1 MSIMSKLKNLSLRS
15 SLIALVLFFIVT
27 LLAVGA
33 IAMQQLWSI
42 SQKQRAMYTE
52 TVMPLRVVV
61 DAARQGATH
70 FRRMYVYIWNT
81 DPQARQNE
89 LRLNEDSEKS
99 VLQARDRLLQEQDP
113 ALRALGG
120 RLADT
125 WTRYK
130 AAVNNVK
137 GLADRN
143 DPTAMTVLHKDSAE
157 LHVAARNILMEAAKR
172 QEELAHLDT
181 EDAAAAVERTFW
193 TLTALIVL
201 CALIGMILGL
211 SLVRSVMR
219 RLGGEPA
226 YAARIAQE
234 VAKGN
239 LGVRVQRRDG
249 DDTSVLAN
257 MEAMRANLARL
268 VSQVRQTSESIATG
282 ATQIST
288 GNSDLSQ
295 RTEEQAANVEETAA
309 SMEQMNATIKQNLDS
324 VQTATQLAGSASQ
337 AAARGGEVVGNVV
350 STMDQIS
357 ASSRKIVDIIAVID
371 SIAFQTNILALNAA
385 VEAARAGE
393 QGRGF
398 AVVASEVRALAQRSA
413 GAAKEIKQ
421 LIGDSVGNV
430 QTGSQLVSE
439 AGSTMTDIV
448 TQVRRVADLI
458 GEIGA
463 AAQEQGQGISQ
474 VSDAIN
480 QLDQT
485 TQQNA
490 ALVEESAAAAA
501 SLNEQAAT
509 LVKLVSVFQ
518 LGSEESA
525 ASHAAPATTPGAAHA
540 PRQAH
545 ARPEAT
551 SPAHAPAQ
559 APARVSASAPA
570 AAVPTAAASA
580 AAASAAA
587 ASAGSAGSAGAASA
601 AAPLAGTASAG
612 ASQTGG
618 ASAAATSASTPAAPT
633 TSAQAVPRVATP
645 ARATARPATP
655 KTAAG
660 RAASATDARTPRR
673 PRPSVSAP
681 PPPAPRGK
689 PAEDDWES
697 F

>member
-1 MSIMSKLKNLSLRS
+1 MSKFRNLSLRS
-15 SLIALVLFFIVT
+15 SLTALVLFFILMLV
-27 LLAVGA
+27 AVGA

-70 FRRMYVYIWNT
+70 FRRMYVYIWNS
-81 DPQARQNE
+81 DPKARQNE

-99 VLQARDRLLQEQDP
+99 VLQARDRLQQEQDP

-120 RLADT
+120 KLADT

-130 AAVNNVK
+130 AAVNDVK

-143 DPTAMTVLHKDSAE
+143 DPTAMTVLHKDTAE

-172 QEELAHLDT
+172 QEELARLDT

-201 CALIGMILGL
+201 CALIGSILGL
-211 SLVRSVMR
+211 GLVRSVMR

-226 YAARIAQE
+226 YAAQIAQE

-239 LGVRVQRRDG
+239 LAVRVQRRDG
-249 DDTSVLAN
+249 DQTSVLAN
-257 MEAMRANLARL
+257 MDAMRANLAQL
-268 VSQVRQTSESIATG
+268 VSQVRQSSESIATG

-288 GNSDLSQ
+288 GNTDLSQ

-309 SMEQMNATIKQNLDS
+309 SMEEMNAAVKQNLES
-324 VQTATQLAGSASQ
+324 VQMAASLAGSASE
-337 AAARGGEVVGNVV
+337 AAARGGPVVGHLG
-350 STMDQIS
+350 STMDTIS

-413 GAAKEIKQ
+413 SAAKEIKQ

-430 QTGSQLVSE
+430 EAGSNLVGE
-439 AGSTMTDIV
+439 AGSTMNDIV

-458 GEIGA
+458 AEIGA
-463 AAQEQGQGISQ
+463 AAHEQGQGISQ
-474 VSDAIN
+474 VGDAIN

-490 ALVEESAAAAA
+490 SLVEESAAAAH
-501 SLNEQAAT
+501 SLNAQAAT
-509 LVKLVSVFQ
+509 LVKLVSVFRLAEDGAPRPVAQ
-518 LGSEESA
+518 AQIVQARETQPEPVSPPPAKPQRVLAKPA
-525 ASHAAPATTPGAAHA
+525 AS
-540 PRQAH
+540 R
-545 ARPEAT
+545 
-551 SPAHAPAQ
+551 
-559 APARVSASAPA
+559 PA
-570 AAVPTAAASA
+570 AATKPAQPRRAEAK
-580 AAASAAA
+580 
-587 ASAGSAGSAGAASA
+587 
-601 AAPLAGTASAG
+601 
-612 ASQTGG
+612 
-618 ASAAATSASTPAAPT
+618 PAA
-633 TSAQAVPRVATP
+633 QAKGPLRVP
-645 ARATARPATP
+645 
-655 KTAAG
+655 G
-660 RAASATDARTPRR
+660 DS
-673 PRPSVSAP
+673 
-681 PPPAPRGK
+681 K
-689 PAEDDWES
+689 PAQSNDDWES

>member
-1 MSIMSKLKNLSLRS
+1 MSKLRNLSLRS
-15 SLIALVLFFIVT
+15 SLTALVLFFIVM
-27 LLAVGA
+27 LVAVGA

-81 DPQARQNE
+81 DPQGRQNE
-89 LRLNEDSEKS
+89 LRLNEESEKS
-99 VLQARDRLLQEQDP
+99 VLQARDRLQQEQDP
-113 ALRALGG
+113 ALRDLGG
-120 RLADT
+120 KLADT

-130 AAVNNVK
+130 AAVNDVK

-143 DPTAMTVLHKDSAE
+143 DPTAMTVLHKDSAA

-172 QEELAHLDT
+172 QEELARLDT

-201 CALIGMILGL
+201 CALIGSILGL
-211 SLVRSVMR
+211 GLVRSVMR

-226 YAARIAQE
+226 YAAQIAQE

-239 LGVRVQRRDG
+239 LAVRVQRREG
-249 DDTSVLAN
+249 DQTSVLAN
-257 MEAMRANLARL
+257 MDAMRANLAQL
-268 VSQVRQTSESIATG
+268 VSQVRQSSESIATG
-282 ATQIST
+282 ATQISS
-288 GNSDLSQ
+288 GNADLSQ

-309 SMEQMNATIKQNLDS
+309 SMEEMNAAVKQNLES
-324 VQTATQLAGSASQ
+324 VQMAGSLAGSASA

-350 STMDQIS
+350 STMDAIS

-413 GAAKEIKQ
+413 SAAKEIKQ
-421 LIGDSVGNV
+421 LISDSVGNV
-430 QTGSQLVSE
+430 EAGSNLVGE
-439 AGSTMTDIV
+439 AGSTMNDIV

-458 GEIGA
+458 AEIGA
-463 AAQEQGQGISQ
+463 AAHEQGQGISQ
-474 VSDAIN
+474 VGDAIN

-490 ALVEESAAAAA
+490 ALVEESAAAAH
-501 SLNEQAAT
+501 SLNSQAAT
-509 LVKLVSVFQ
+509 LVKLVSVFR
-518 LGSEESA
+518 LAEDD
-525 ASHAAPATTPGAAHA
+525 A
-540 PRQAH
+540 PRFVAQPQVAQV
-545 ARPEAT
+545 REVQPVV
-551 SPAHAPAQ
+551 SQPAKPQRVLAKPASS
-559 APARVSASAPA
+559 RA
-570 AAVPTAAASA
+570 AA
-580 AAASAAA
+580 
-587 ASAGSAGSAGAASA
+587 
-601 AAPLAGTASAG
+601 
-612 ASQTGG
+612 
-618 ASAAATSASTPAAPT
+618 
-633 TSAQAVPRVATP
+633 
-645 ARATARPATP
+645 
-655 KTAAG
+655 
-660 RAASATDARTPRR
+660 
-673 PRPSVSAP
+673 
-681 PPPAPRGK
+681 GK
-689 PAEDDWES
+689 PADTRRADAKPAPQVKAPLRVPGDSKPAQSNDDWES

>member
-1 MSIMSKLKNLSLRS
+1 MSKLRNLSLRS
-15 SLIALVLFFIVT
+15 SLTALVLFFIVM
-27 LLAVGA
+27 LVAVGA

-81 DPQARQNE
+81 DPQGRQNE
-89 LRLNEDSEKS
+89 LRLNEESEKS
-99 VLQARDRLLQEQDP
+99 VLQARDRLQQEQDP
-113 ALRALGG
+113 ALRDLGG
-120 RLADT
+120 KLADT

-130 AAVNNVK
+130 AAVNDVK

-143 DPTAMTVLHKDSAE
+143 DPTAMTVLHKDSAA

-172 QEELAHLDT
+172 QEELARLDT

-201 CALIGMILGL
+201 CALIGSILGL
-211 SLVRSVMR
+211 GLVRSVMR

-226 YAARIAQE
+226 YAAQIAQE

-239 LGVRVQRRDG
+239 LAVRVQRREG
-249 DDTSVLAN
+249 DQTSVLAN
-257 MEAMRANLARL
+257 MDAMRANLAQL
-268 VSQVRQTSESIATG
+268 VSQVRQSSESIATG
-282 ATQIST
+282 ATQISS
-288 GNSDLSQ
+288 GNADLSQ

-309 SMEQMNATIKQNLDS
+309 SMEEMNSAVKQNLES
-324 VQTATQLAGSASQ
+324 VQMAGSLAGSASA

-350 STMDQIS
+350 STMDAIS

-413 GAAKEIKQ
+413 SAAKEIKQ
-421 LIGDSVGNV
+421 LISDSVGNV
-430 QTGSQLVSE
+430 EAGSNLVGE
-439 AGSTMTDIV
+439 AGSTMNDIV

-458 GEIGA
+458 AEIGA
-463 AAQEQGQGISQ
+463 AAHEQGQGISQ
-474 VSDAIN
+474 VGDAIN

-490 ALVEESAAAAA
+490 ALVEESAAAAH
-501 SLNEQAAT
+501 SLNSQAAT
-509 LVKLVSVFQ
+509 LVKLVSVFR
-518 LGSEESA
+518 LAEDD
-525 ASHAAPATTPGAAHA
+525 A
-540 PRQAH
+540 PRFVAQPQVAQVREVQSV
-545 ARPEAT
+545 AAQ
-551 SPAHAPAQ
+551 PAKPQRALAKPASS
-559 APARVSASAPA
+559 RA
-570 AAVPTAAASA
+570 AA
-580 AAASAAA
+580 
-587 ASAGSAGSAGAASA
+587 
-601 AAPLAGTASAG
+601 
-612 ASQTGG
+612 
-618 ASAAATSASTPAAPT
+618 
-633 TSAQAVPRVATP
+633 
-645 ARATARPATP
+645 
-655 KTAAG
+655 
-660 RAASATDARTPRR
+660 
-673 PRPSVSAP
+673 
-681 PPPAPRGK
+681 GK
-689 PAEDDWES
+689 PAETRRADAKPAPQAKAPLRVPGDNKPAQSNDDWES

>member
-1 MSIMSKLKNLSLRS
+1 MSKLRNLSLRS
-15 SLIALVLFFIVT
+15 SLTALVLFFIVM
-27 LLAVGA
+27 LVAVGA

-81 DPQARQNE
+81 DPQGRQNE
-89 LRLNEDSEKS
+89 LRLNEESEKS
-99 VLQARDRLLQEQDP
+99 VLQARDRLQQEQDP
-113 ALRALGG
+113 ALRDLGG
-120 RLADT
+120 KLADT

-130 AAVNNVK
+130 AAVNDVK

-172 QEELAHLDT
+172 QEELARLDT

-201 CALIGMILGL
+201 CALIGSVLGL
-211 SLVRSVMR
+211 GLVRSVMR

-226 YAARIAQE
+226 YAAQIAQE

-239 LGVRVQRRDG
+239 LAVRVQRRDG
-249 DDTSVLAN
+249 DQTSVLAN
-257 MEAMRANLARL
+257 MDAMRANLAQL
-268 VSQVRQTSESIATG
+268 VSQVRQSSESIATG
-282 ATQIST
+282 ATQISS
-288 GNSDLSQ
+288 GNADLSQ

-309 SMEQMNATIKQNLDS
+309 SMEEMNSAVKQNLES
-324 VQTATQLAGSASQ
+324 VQMAGSLAGSASA

-350 STMDQIS
+350 STMDAIS

-413 GAAKEIKQ
+413 SAAKEIKQ
-421 LIGDSVGNV
+421 LISDSVGNV
-430 QTGSQLVSE
+430 EAGSNLVGE
-439 AGSTMTDIV
+439 AGSTMNDIV

-458 GEIGA
+458 AEIGA
-463 AAQEQGQGISQ
+463 AAHEQGQGISQ
-474 VSDAIN
+474 VGDAIN

-490 ALVEESAAAAA
+490 ALVEESAAAAH
-501 SLNEQAAT
+501 SLNSQAAT
-509 LVKLVSVFQ
+509 LVKLVSVFR
-518 LGSEESA
+518 LAEDD
-525 ASHAAPATTPGAAHA
+525 A
-540 PRQAH
+540 PRFVAQPQVAQVREVQSV
-545 ARPEAT
+545 AAQ
-551 SPAHAPAQ
+551 PAKPQRALAKPASS
-559 APARVSASAPA
+559 R
-570 AAVPTAAASA
+570 
-580 AAASAAA
+580 
-587 ASAGSAGSAGAASA
+587 
-601 AAPLAGTASAG
+601 
-612 ASQTGG
+612 
-618 ASAAATSASTPAAPT
+618 
-633 TSAQAVPRVATP
+633 
-645 ARATARPATP
+645 
-655 KTAAG
+655 TAAG
-660 RAASATDARTPRR
+660 KPADARRADTHAPQAKTPLRV
-673 PRPSVSAP
+673 P
-681 PPPAPRGK
+681 GDNK
-689 PAEDDWES
+689 PAQSNDDWES

>member
-1 MSIMSKLKNLSLRS
+1 MSKLRNLSLRS
-15 SLIALVLFFIVT
+15 SLTALVLFFIVM
-27 LLAVGA
+27 LVAVGA

-81 DPQARQNE
+81 DPQGRQNE
-89 LRLNEDSEKS
+89 LRLNEESEKS
-99 VLQARDRLLQEQDP
+99 VLQARDRLQQEQDP
-113 ALRALGG
+113 ALRDLGG
-120 RLADT
+120 KLADT

-130 AAVNNVK
+130 AAVNDVK

-143 DPTAMTVLHKDSAE
+143 DPTAMTVLHKDSAA

-172 QEELAHLDT
+172 QEELARLDT

-201 CALIGMILGL
+201 CALIGSILGL
-211 SLVRSVMR
+211 GLVRSVMR

-226 YAARIAQE
+226 YAAQIAQE

-239 LGVRVQRRDG
+239 LAVRVQRREG
-249 DDTSVLAN
+249 DQTSVLAN
-257 MEAMRANLARL
+257 MDAMRANLAQL
-268 VSQVRQTSESIATG
+268 VSQVRQSSESIATG
-282 ATQIST
+282 ATQISS
-288 GNSDLSQ
+288 GNADLSQ

-309 SMEQMNATIKQNLDS
+309 SMEEMNAAVKQNLES
-324 VQTATQLAGSASQ
+324 VQMAGSLAGSASA

-350 STMDQIS
+350 STMDAIS

-413 GAAKEIKQ
+413 SAAKEIKQ
-421 LIGDSVGNV
+421 LISDSVGNV
-430 QTGSQLVSE
+430 EAGSNLVGE
-439 AGSTMTDIV
+439 AGSTMNDIV

-458 GEIGA
+458 AEIGA
-463 AAQEQGQGISQ
+463 AAHEQGQGISQ
-474 VSDAIN
+474 VGDAIN

-490 ALVEESAAAAA
+490 ALVEESAAAAH
-501 SLNEQAAT
+501 SLNSQAAT
-509 LVKLVSVFQ
+509 LVKLVSVFR
-518 LGSEESA
+518 LAEDD
-525 ASHAAPATTPGAAHA
+525 A
-540 PRQAH
+540 PRFVAQPQVAQV
-545 ARPEAT
+545 REVQ
-551 SPAHAPAQ
+551 SVVSQPAKPQRVLAKPASS
-559 APARVSASAPA
+559 RA
-570 AAVPTAAASA
+570 AA
-580 AAASAAA
+580 
-587 ASAGSAGSAGAASA
+587 
-601 AAPLAGTASAG
+601 
-612 ASQTGG
+612 
-618 ASAAATSASTPAAPT
+618 
-633 TSAQAVPRVATP
+633 
-645 ARATARPATP
+645 
-655 KTAAG
+655 
-660 RAASATDARTPRR
+660 
-673 PRPSVSAP
+673 
-681 PPPAPRGK
+681 GK
-689 PAEDDWES
+689 PADTRRADAKPAPQAKAPLRVPGDSKPAQSNDDWES

>member
-1 MSIMSKLKNLSLRS
+1 MSKLRNLSLRS
-15 SLIALVLFFIVT
+15 SLTALVLFFIVM
-27 LLAVGA
+27 LVAVGA

-81 DPQARQNE
+81 DPQGRQNE
-89 LRLNEDSEKS
+89 LRLNEESEKS
-99 VLQARDRLLQEQDP
+99 VLQARDRLQQEQDP
-113 ALRALGG
+113 ALRDLGG
-120 RLADT
+120 KLADT

-130 AAVNNVK
+130 AAVNDVK

-172 QEELAHLDT
+172 QEELARLDT

-201 CALIGMILGL
+201 CALIGSILGL
-211 SLVRSVMR
+211 GLVRSVMR

-226 YAARIAQE
+226 YAAQIAQE

-239 LGVRVQRRDG
+239 LAVRVQRRDG
-249 DDTSVLAN
+249 DQTSVLAN
-257 MEAMRANLARL
+257 MDAMRANLAQL
-268 VSQVRQTSESIATG
+268 VSQVRQSSESIATG
-282 ATQIST
+282 ATQISS
-288 GNSDLSQ
+288 GNADLSQ

-309 SMEQMNATIKQNLDS
+309 SMEEMNAAVKQNLES
-324 VQTATQLAGSASQ
+324 VQMAGSLAGSASA

-350 STMDQIS
+350 STMDAIS

-413 GAAKEIKQ
+413 SAAKEINQ
-421 LIGDSVGNV
+421 LISDSVGNV
-430 QTGSQLVSE
+430 EAGSNLVGE
-439 AGSTMTDIV
+439 AGSTMNDIV

-458 GEIGA
+458 AEIGA
-463 AAQEQGQGISQ
+463 AAHEQGQGISQ
-474 VSDAIN
+474 VGDAIN

-490 ALVEESAAAAA
+490 ALVEESAAAAH
-501 SLNEQAAT
+501 SLNSQAAT
-509 LVKLVSVFQ
+509 LVKLVSVFR
-518 LGSEESA
+518 LAEDD
-525 ASHAAPATTPGAAHA
+525 A
-540 PRQAH
+540 PRFVAQPQVAQVRELQSVAAQPAKPQRALAKPASSRAAADKPADARRADTPAPQAK
-545 ARPEAT
+545 APLRVPGDNK
-551 SPAHAPAQ
+551 PAQ
-559 APARVSASAPA
+559 SN
-570 AAVPTAAASA
+570 
-580 AAASAAA
+580 
-587 ASAGSAGSAGAASA
+587 
-601 AAPLAGTASAG
+601 
-612 ASQTGG
+612 
-618 ASAAATSASTPAAPT
+618 
-633 TSAQAVPRVATP
+633 
-645 ARATARPATP
+645 
-655 KTAAG
+655 
-660 RAASATDARTPRR
+660 
-673 PRPSVSAP
+673 
-681 PPPAPRGK
+681 
-689 PAEDDWES
+689 DDWES

>member
-1 MSIMSKLKNLSLRS
+1 MSKLRNLSLRG
-15 SLIALVLFFIVT
+15 SLIALVLFFTAT
-27 LLAVGA
+27 LVVVGA

-81 DPQARQNE
+81 DPKGRQNE

-99 VLQARDRLLQEQDP
+99 VLQARDRLQQEQDP
-113 ALRALGG
+113 TLRALGG
-120 RLADT
+120 KLADT

-130 AAVNNVK
+130 SAVDNVK

-143 DPTAMTVLHKDSAE
+143 DPTAMAVLHKDSAE
-157 LHVAARNILMEAAKR
+157 LHVAVRNLLMEAAKR
-172 QEELAHLDT
+172 QEELARLDT
-181 EDAAAAVERTFW
+181 EDAAASVERTFW

-201 CALIGMILGL
+201 CALIGGVLGL
-211 SLVRSVMR
+211 LLVRSVMR

-226 YAARIAQE
+226 YAAQIAQE

-239 LGVRVQRRDG
+239 LAVRVQRRDG
-249 DDTSVLAN
+249 DQTSVLAN

-268 VSQVRQTSESIATG
+268 VSQVRQSSESIATG
-282 ATQIST
+282 ATQITS

-309 SMEQMNATIKQNLDS
+309 SMEEMNAAVKQNLES
-324 VQTATQLAGSASQ
+324 VQMAASLAGSASA

-350 STMDQIS
+350 STMDAIS

-421 LIGDSVGNV
+421 LISDSVGNV
-430 QTGSQLVSE
+430 E
-439 AGSTMTDIV
+439 AGSTLVGEAGNTMNDIV

-458 GEIGA
+458 AEIGA
-463 AAQEQGQGISQ
+463 AAHEQGQGISQ
-474 VSDAIN
+474 VGDAIN

-490 ALVEESAAAAA
+490 ALVEESAAAAH
-501 SLNEQAAT
+501 SLNGQAAT
-509 LVKLVSVFQ
+509 LVQLVSVFRLADDGAFRPVAQ
-518 LGSEESA
+518 AQPQVQAQPQPRPSIATPREAQPVHPQTGNSQPVPPQPAKPLRALAKPAPTRA
-525 ASHAAPATTPGAAHA
+525 AAAEKPAQARRAHPKPAPATTAPLRVPGD
-540 PRQAH
+540 RK
-545 ARPEAT
+545 
-551 SPAHAPAQ
+551 PAQ
-559 APARVSASAPA
+559 PN
-570 AAVPTAAASA
+570 
-580 AAASAAA
+580 
-587 ASAGSAGSAGAASA
+587 
-601 AAPLAGTASAG
+601 
-612 ASQTGG
+612 
-618 ASAAATSASTPAAPT
+618 
-633 TSAQAVPRVATP
+633 
-645 ARATARPATP
+645 
-655 KTAAG
+655 
-660 RAASATDARTPRR
+660 
-673 PRPSVSAP
+673 
-681 PPPAPRGK
+681 
-689 PAEDDWES
+689 DDWES

>member
-1 MSIMSKLKNLSLRS
+1 MSKLRNLSLRS
-15 SLIALVLFFIVT
+15 SLTALVLFFIVM
-27 LLAVGA
+27 LVAVGA

-81 DPQARQNE
+81 DPQGRQNE
-89 LRLNEDSEKS
+89 LRLNEESEKS
-99 VLQARDRLLQEQDP
+99 VLQARDRLQQEQDP
-113 ALRALGG
+113 ALRDLGG
-120 RLADT
+120 KLADT

-130 AAVNNVK
+130 AAVNDVK

-143 DPTAMTVLHKDSAE
+143 DPTAMTVLHKDSAA

-172 QEELAHLDT
+172 QEELARLDT

-201 CALIGMILGL
+201 CALIGSILGL
-211 SLVRSVMR
+211 GLVRSVMR

-226 YAARIAQE
+226 YAAQIAQE

-239 LGVRVQRRDG
+239 LAVRVQRREG
-249 DDTSVLAN
+249 DQTSVLAN
-257 MEAMRANLARL
+257 MDAMRANLAQL
-268 VSQVRQTSESIATG
+268 VSQVRQSSESIATG
-282 ATQIST
+282 ATQISS
-288 GNSDLSQ
+288 GNADLSQ

-309 SMEQMNATIKQNLDS
+309 SMEEMNAAVKQNLES
-324 VQTATQLAGSASQ
+324 VQMAGSLAGSASE

-350 STMDQIS
+350 STMDAIS

-413 GAAKEIKQ
+413 SAAKEIKQ
-421 LIGDSVGNV
+421 LISDSVGNV
-430 QTGSQLVSE
+430 EAGSNLVGE
-439 AGSTMTDIV
+439 AGSTMNDIV

-458 GEIGA
+458 AEIGA
-463 AAQEQGQGISQ
+463 AAHEQGQGISQ
-474 VSDAIN
+474 VGDAIN

-490 ALVEESAAAAA
+490 ALVEESAAAAH
-501 SLNEQAAT
+501 SLNSQAAT
-509 LVKLVSVFQ
+509 LVKLVSVFR
-518 LGSEESA
+518 LAEDD
-525 ASHAAPATTPGAAHA
+525 A
-540 PRQAH
+540 PRFVAQPQVAQVREVQSVVSQP
-545 ARPEAT
+545 AKPQRVLAKPT
-551 SPAHAPAQ
+551 SS
-559 APARVSASAPA
+559 RA
-570 AAVPTAAASA
+570 AA
-580 AAASAAA
+580 
-587 ASAGSAGSAGAASA
+587 
-601 AAPLAGTASAG
+601 
-612 ASQTGG
+612 
-618 ASAAATSASTPAAPT
+618 
-633 TSAQAVPRVATP
+633 
-645 ARATARPATP
+645 
-655 KTAAG
+655 
-660 RAASATDARTPRR
+660 
-673 PRPSVSAP
+673 
-681 PPPAPRGK
+681 GK
-689 PAEDDWES
+689 PADTRRADAKPAPQAKAPLRVPGDNKPAQSNDDWES

>member
-1 MSIMSKLKNLSLRS
+1 MSKLRNLSLRS
-15 SLIALVLFFIVT
+15 SLTALVLFFIVM
-27 LLAVGA
+27 LVAVGA

-81 DPQARQNE
+81 DPQGRQNE
-89 LRLNEDSEKS
+89 LRLNEESEKS
-99 VLQARDRLLQEQDP
+99 VLQARDRLQQEQDP
-113 ALRALGG
+113 ALRDLGG
-120 RLADT
+120 KLADT

-130 AAVNNVK
+130 AAVNDVK

-172 QEELAHLDT
+172 QEELARLDT

-201 CALIGMILGL
+201 CALIGSILGL
-211 SLVRSVMR
+211 GLVRSVMR

-226 YAARIAQE
+226 YAAQIAQE

-239 LGVRVQRRDG
+239 LAVRVQRREG
-249 DDTSVLAN
+249 DQTSVLAN
-257 MEAMRANLARL
+257 MDAMRANLAQL
-268 VSQVRQTSESIATG
+268 VSQVRQSSESIATG
-282 ATQIST
+282 ATQISS
-288 GNSDLSQ
+288 GNADLSQ

-309 SMEQMNATIKQNLDS
+309 SMEEMNSAVKQNLES
-324 VQTATQLAGSASQ
+324 VQMAGSLAGSASE

-350 STMDQIS
+350 STMDAIS

-413 GAAKEIKQ
+413 SAAKEIKQ
-421 LIGDSVGNV
+421 LISDSVGNV
-430 QTGSQLVSE
+430 EAGSNLVGE
-439 AGSTMTDIV
+439 AGSTMNDIV

-458 GEIGA
+458 AEIGA
-463 AAQEQGQGISQ
+463 AAHEQGQGISQ
-474 VSDAIN
+474 VGDAIN

-490 ALVEESAAAAA
+490 ALVEESAAAAH
-501 SLNEQAAT
+501 SLNSQAAT
-509 LVKLVSVFQ
+509 LVKLVSVFR
-518 LGSEESA
+518 LAEDE
-525 ASHAAPATTPGAAHA
+525 A
-540 PRQAH
+540 PRLV
-545 ARPEAT
+545 
-551 SPAHAPAQ
+551 AQ
-559 APARVSASAPA
+559 PQVAQVREVQ
-570 AAVPTAAASA
+570 SA
-580 AAASAAA
+580 AAQPAKPQRALAKPAS
-587 ASAGSAGSAGAASA
+587 SRGAA
-601 AAPLAGTASAG
+601 
-612 ASQTGG
+612 
-618 ASAAATSASTPAAPT
+618 
-633 TSAQAVPRVATP
+633 
-645 ARATARPATP
+645 
-655 KTAAG
+655 
-660 RAASATDARTPRR
+660 
-673 PRPSVSAP
+673 
-681 PPPAPRGK
+681 GK
-689 PAEDDWES
+689 PADARRAEAKPAPQAKAPLRVPGDNKPAQSNDDWES

>member
-1 MSIMSKLKNLSLRS
+1 MSKLRNLSLRS
-15 SLIALVLFFIVT
+15 SLTALVLFFIVM
-27 LLAVGA
+27 LVAVGA

-81 DPQARQNE
+81 DPQGRQNE
-89 LRLNEDSEKS
+89 LRLNEESEKS
-99 VLQARDRLLQEQDP
+99 VLQARDRLQQEQDP
-113 ALRALGG
+113 ALRDLGG
-120 RLADT
+120 KLADT

-130 AAVNNVK
+130 AAVNDVK

-143 DPTAMTVLHKDSAE
+143 DPTAMTVLHKDSAA

-172 QEELAHLDT
+172 QEELASLDT

-201 CALIGMILGL
+201 CALIGSILGL
-211 SLVRSVMR
+211 GLVRSVMR

-226 YAARIAQE
+226 YAAQIAQE

-239 LGVRVQRRDG
+239 LAVRVQRREG
-249 DDTSVLAN
+249 DQTSVLAN
-257 MEAMRANLARL
+257 MDAMRANLAQL
-268 VSQVRQTSESIATG
+268 VSQVRQSSESIATG
-282 ATQIST
+282 ATQISS
-288 GNSDLSQ
+288 GNADLSQ

-309 SMEQMNATIKQNLDS
+309 SMEEMNAAVKQNLES
-324 VQTATQLAGSASQ
+324 VQMAGSLAGSASA

-350 STMDQIS
+350 STMDAIS

-413 GAAKEIKQ
+413 SAAKEIKQ
-421 LIGDSVGNV
+421 LISDSVGNV
-430 QTGSQLVSE
+430 EAGSNLVGE
-439 AGSTMTDIV
+439 AGSTMNDIV

-458 GEIGA
+458 AEIGA
-463 AAQEQGQGISQ
+463 AAHEQGQGISQ
-474 VSDAIN
+474 VGDAIN

-490 ALVEESAAAAA
+490 ALVEESAAAAH
-501 SLNEQAAT
+501 SLNSQAAT
-509 LVKLVSVFQ
+509 LVKLVSVFR
-518 LGSEESA
+518 LAEDD
-525 ASHAAPATTPGAAHA
+525 A
-540 PRQAH
+540 PRF
-545 ARPEAT
+545 EAQPQVAQVREVQ
-551 SPAHAPAQ
+551 SVVSQPAKPQRVLAKPASS
-559 APARVSASAPA
+559 RA
-570 AAVPTAAASA
+570 AA
-580 AAASAAA
+580 
-587 ASAGSAGSAGAASA
+587 
-601 AAPLAGTASAG
+601 
-612 ASQTGG
+612 
-618 ASAAATSASTPAAPT
+618 
-633 TSAQAVPRVATP
+633 
-645 ARATARPATP
+645 
-655 KTAAG
+655 
-660 RAASATDARTPRR
+660 
-673 PRPSVSAP
+673 
-681 PPPAPRGK
+681 GK
-689 PAEDDWES
+689 PAETRRADAKPAPQAKAPLRVPGDNKPAQSNDDWES

>member
-1 MSIMSKLKNLSLRS
+1 MSKLRNLSLRS
-15 SLIALVLFFIVT
+15 SLTALVLFFIVM
-27 LLAVGA
+27 LVAVGA

-81 DPQARQNE
+81 DPQGRQNE
-89 LRLNEDSEKS
+89 LRLNEESEKS
-99 VLQARDRLLQEQDP
+99 VLQARDRLQQEQDP
-113 ALRALGG
+113 ALRDLGG
-120 RLADT
+120 KLADT

-130 AAVNNVK
+130 AAVNDVK

-143 DPTAMTVLHKDSAE
+143 DPTAMTVLHKDSAA

-172 QEELAHLDT
+172 QEELARLDT

-201 CALIGMILGL
+201 CALIGSILGL
-211 SLVRSVMR
+211 GLVRSVMR

-226 YAARIAQE
+226 YAAQIAQE

-239 LGVRVQRRDG
+239 LAVRVQRREG
-249 DDTSVLAN
+249 DQTSVLAN
-257 MEAMRANLARL
+257 MDAMRANLAQL
-268 VSQVRQTSESIATG
+268 VSQVRQSSESIATG
-282 ATQIST
+282 ATQISS
-288 GNSDLSQ
+288 GNADLSQ

-309 SMEQMNATIKQNLDS
+309 SMEEMNAAVKQNLES
-324 VQTATQLAGSASQ
+324 VQMAGSLAGSASA

-350 STMDQIS
+350 STMDAIS

-413 GAAKEIKQ
+413 SAAKEIKQ
-421 LIGDSVGNV
+421 LISDSVGNV
-430 QTGSQLVSE
+430 EAGSNLVGE
-439 AGSTMTDIV
+439 AGSTMNDIV

-458 GEIGA
+458 AEIGA
-463 AAQEQGQGISQ
+463 AAHEQGQGISQ
-474 VSDAIN
+474 VGDAIN

-490 ALVEESAAAAA
+490 ALVEESAAAAH
-501 SLNEQAAT
+501 SLNSQAAT
-509 LVKLVSVFQ
+509 LVKLVSVFR
-518 LGSEESA
+518 LAEDD
-525 ASHAAPATTPGAAHA
+525 A
-540 PRQAH
+540 PRFVAQPQVAQVREVQSV
-545 ARPEAT
+545 AAQ
-551 SPAHAPAQ
+551 PAKPQRTLAKPASS
-559 APARVSASAPA
+559 RA
-570 AAVPTAAASA
+570 AA
-580 AAASAAA
+580 
-587 ASAGSAGSAGAASA
+587 
-601 AAPLAGTASAG
+601 
-612 ASQTGG
+612 
-618 ASAAATSASTPAAPT
+618 
-633 TSAQAVPRVATP
+633 
-645 ARATARPATP
+645 
-655 KTAAG
+655 
-660 RAASATDARTPRR
+660 
-673 PRPSVSAP
+673 
-681 PPPAPRGK
+681 GK
-689 PAEDDWES
+689 PAETRRADAKPAPQAKAPLRVPGDNKPAQPNDEWES